1 MMKLMFNQL
10 YPPATRITFK
20 GAMSILLYE
29 TDLHLAIQYRYI
41 YQKKISLSKL
51 FTFYNL
57 LIKFTSNYKITGTCF
72 SPKRD
77 ENPEKLKNLL
87 TILDILTILFHLNS
101 IFRWKT
107 WSYLPSEWFVIS
119 PLLVV
124 IGAWGS
130 AAAWG

>member
-51 FTFYNL
+51 YTFYNL
-57 LIKFTSNYKITGTCF
+57 LIKFKHI
-72 SPKRD
+72 
-77 ENPEKLKNLL
+77 
-87 TILDILTILFHLNS
+87 
-101 IFRWKT
+101 W
-107 WSYLPSEWFVIS
+107 
-119 PLLVV
+119 
-124 IGAWGS
+124 
-130 AAAWG
+130 